1 MFLVIRPISICC
13 WSAAVWLQDTSSLW
27 TTQCRFDLLIY
38 GPEYIISQLL
48 TKPIVYQQS
57 VITCTL
63 NCYFIRLKMCVF
75 FFSLSTLGPA
85 SGGLSSRKKKRK
97 MGTYSLVPRKKTK
110 VLRQRTVLEMF
121 KNLQKPA
128 ESSQVLFLKHCLPTH
143 FDWFLHQLNVWK
155 QMCPTTYPRSNTEN
169 SETFFL
175 KILLSP
181 FQTKDMSNING
192 EKEENASEEEESED
206 MESEE
211 EEGQQTSEESV
222 SVVQDPTSAP
232 VSQVGP
238 GHLRD
243 PGVTVP
249 VDVVS
254 ITLVLWFAGCR
265 WRSRRLKTQKMRKKP
280 KWRRARSPTW

>member
-1 MFLVIRPISICC
+1 
-13 WSAAVWLQDTSSLW
+13 
-27 TTQCRFDLLIY
+27 
-38 GPEYIISQLL
+38 
-48 TKPIVYQQS
+48 
-57 VITCTL
+57 
-63 NCYFIRLKMCVF
+63 
-75 FFSLSTLGPA
+75 
-85 SGGLSSRKKKRK
+85 
-97 MGTYSLVPRKKTK
+97 
-110 VLRQRTVLEMF
+110 
-121 KNLQKPA
+121 
-128 ESSQVLFLKHCLPTH
+128 
-143 FDWFLHQLNVWK
+143 
-155 QMCPTTYPRSNTEN
+155 
-169 SETFFL
+169 
-175 KILLSP
+175 
-181 FQTKDMSNING
+181 MSNING

-206 MESEE
+206 IESEE

-222 SVVQDPTSAP
+222 SVLQDPTSAP